1 MTGAIG
7 IFCSQRVPE
16 MLDGIGDHRR
26 SLFEW
31 HRLKARLSTI
41 LSVISG
47 RLTSSPLVARVSM
60 CCPITSV
67 IWQCKHSSS
76 PTVSEILPS
85 LRFLNLV
92 IKGFKS

>member
-31 HRLKARLSTI
+31 HRLKNKLGQA
-41 LSVISG
+41 
-47 RLTSSPLVARVSM
+47 
-60 CCPITSV
+60 
-67 IWQCKHSSS
+67 
-76 PTVSEILPS
+76 
-85 LRFLNLV
+85 FNNLV
-92 IKGFKS
+92 RNIRQVDLKPACCSCFHVLPDHLRNLAVQTFFLTHSL